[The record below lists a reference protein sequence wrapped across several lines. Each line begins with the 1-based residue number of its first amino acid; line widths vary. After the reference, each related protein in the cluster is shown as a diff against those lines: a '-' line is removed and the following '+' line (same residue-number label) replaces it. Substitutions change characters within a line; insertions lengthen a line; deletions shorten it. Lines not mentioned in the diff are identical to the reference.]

1 MTYSIADEILSE
13 LNIPASM
20 KTIKKI
26 MDNSLEKWFGLNF
39 SRDILYCPYHKTTYT
54 FEKAELDEFP
64 HCLKPK
70 SEALINMYESIESS
84 LAAIVLNKDSMK
96 RINEF
101 RKKTNGREKKQSR
114 GYIAELTKVFMKD
127 LENLQENGIN
137 IKDEDGNEIFI
148 NANLIVATGD
158 LPAVASILER
168 NSATSLHP
176 CSFCNI
182 GTI

>member
-1 MTYSIADEILSE
+1 MLLLSYDIKGQMTYSIADEILSE

-101 RKKTNGREKKQSR
+101 RKKTNGREVRSIADLHWKKKEFAMIEEQ
-114 GYIAELTKVFMKD
+114 
-127 LENLQENGIN
+127 
-137 IKDEDGNEIFI
+137 
-148 NANLIVATGD
+148 
-158 LPAVASILER
+158 
-168 NSATSLHP
+168 
-176 CSFCNI
+176 
-182 GTI
+182 